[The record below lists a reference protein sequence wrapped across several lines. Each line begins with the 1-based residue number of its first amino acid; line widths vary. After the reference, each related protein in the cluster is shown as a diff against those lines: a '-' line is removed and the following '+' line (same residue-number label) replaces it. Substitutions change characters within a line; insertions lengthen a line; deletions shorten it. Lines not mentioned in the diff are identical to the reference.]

1 MDNKGVSLVELSI
14 AITVALLTFAILF
27 YVTFT
32 LQTNVNIASGLLGM
46 SEKGRLAVNYISQDI
61 REAKAVRSSY
71 GSYSTGGDTLILD
84 VPSID
89 GSGNIIDPDTKF
101 DVIIYT
107 LDSADP
113 KKLIRVVYADG
124 ASSRTSGTETIIE
137 DVDSLSF
144 SGTTSETIGIQIT
157 TSTATADAERQ
168 STITTSASLRNM

>member
-1 MDNKGVSLVELSI
+1 MDNQGVSSVELSI
-14 AITVALLTFAILF
+14 AIAVALLTFAILF

-89 GSGNIIDPDTKF
+89 GSGNISFEKDNQSVLLSGNLIDF
-101 DVIIYT
+101 IAQGSY
-107 LDSADP
+107 
-113 KKLIRVVYADG
+113 R
-124 ASSRTSGTETIIE
+124 
-137 DVDSLSF
+137 LS
-144 SGTTSETIGIQIT
+144 
-157 TSTATADAERQ
+157 
-168 STITTSASLRNM
+168 